1 METNEAIR
9 NAFMELYA
17 HEPFERI
24 TVKELCAAVPVART
38 TFYAHYGNTD
48 DVRLEVEDLLLEG
61 IDRIVQ
67 SASGGDLPHMDFVAF
82 LDALFEY
89 IIQNRAWFQAF
100 LVDQPNSRFVTKWRA
115 AITANF
121 AQRAPQATKQ
131 PNWDLLAEMGA
142 SAAVGAYA
150 YWMQHPENV
159 DIHEVKGLV
168 DRALTAV
175 MDI

>member
-1 METNEAIR
+1 MPGKMLTFLCR
-9 NAFMELYA
+9 ELPAY
-17 HEPFERI
+17 
-24 TVKELCAAVPVART
+24 
-38 TFYAHYGNTD
+38 
-48 DVRLEVEDLLLEG
+48 RLGGFSKQTACKMVG
-61 IDRIVQ
+61 RSTC
-67 SASGGDLPHMDFVAF
+67 SASA
-82 LDALFEY
+82 FEY

-100 LVDQPNSRFVTKWRA
+100 LVDQPNSRFVTRWRD
-115 AITANF
+115 AIKANF
-121 AQRAPQATKQ
+121 AQRYPQATTR